1 MEDSSIFQHY
11 NLFNTSLYLNMQV
24 FRHRHH
30 AMDTKLYNYRL
41 HINLINIRAIELNSS
56 LLDSPIIQYM

>member
-1 MEDSSIFQHY
+1 
-11 NLFNTSLYLNMQV
+11 MQV